1 MGKIRK
7 EAAGRDLSDM
17 GATSA
22 PGERKT
28 DLESIIAEKSLLQ
41 AIVERDAGAQERI
54 MDRAERGQT
63 VRII

>member
-7 EAAGRDLSDM
+7 EAAGRDLPDM

-22 PGERKT
+22 PGER
-28 DLESIIAEKSLLQ
+28 
-41 AIVERDAGAQERI
+41 
-54 MDRAERGQT
+54 QT